1 MQQPTPVA
9 ASRRAALL
17 LMLFLAL
24 LIVIQ
29 SSAAPAGAMETVASA
44 PAEPVGESHQD
55 EADTEQPA
63 PGRRAFRPASSAAPE
78 PRLRQRP
85 GTVGPAPYRPR
96 THRSTEPRLPPR
108 TARCVVLRC

>member
-9 ASRRAALL
+9 ASHRAALL

-24 LIVIQ
+24 LSVIQ

-55 EADTEQPA
+55 EADTEQSA
-63 PGRRAFRPASSAAPE
+63 PGRRAFRPAAPAAPE
-78 PRLRQRP
+78 TRLRQR

-96 THRSTEPRLPPR
+96 THRSTRPPLPPR
-108 TARCVVLRC
+108 TERCVVLRC